1 MSETLRRLLPLLIV
15 IAGLVGVW
23 LGATNFGSIS

>member
-1 MSETLRRLLPLLIV
+1 VSVTLRRLLPLLIV

-23 LGATNFGSIS
+23 LGASIFGSIS